1 MISIFET
8 FCLNFQLL
16 EPPEPSFPPPPPPS
30 APVSDWNTPQTEGG
44 DWNNDAWN
52 SHGSESWDQE
62 PPHAPDYTNHNN
74 AGGVNNQGFRGGGM
88 QQQASE
94 EGWDDD
100 WDDENEDNSS
110 NSTTNTSQVKSS
122 PWLPIG
128 HFFLWLFWMANVT
141 YFIFFTC
148 RCKYNKCWYTTS
160 LKHFSFV
167 ALNILLNSVSSLP
180 KLFWNY

>member
-1 MISIFET
+1 MLHDCEFVIKVHLVTRGIIICNHISIFVT

-30 APVSDWNTPQTEGG
+30 APAPASDWNTPQTEGG

-52 SHGSESWDQE
+52 SHGTDSWDQE
-62 PPHAPDYTNHNN
+62 APHAPDFTNHNN
-74 AGGVNNQGFRGGGM
+74 VGGVNNQGFRGGGVL
-88 QQQASE
+88 QQASE

-122 PWLPIG
+122 PW
-128 HFFLWLFWMANVT
+128 FF
-141 YFIFFTC
+141 I
-148 RCKYNKCWYTTS
+148 S
-160 LKHFSFV
+160 LIIWNGECH
-167 ALNILLNSVSSLP
+167 ILYLLY
-180 KLFWNY
+180 LQI

>member
-100 WDDENEDNSS
+100 WDDEMR
-110 NSTTNTSQVKSS
+110 TTPPTV
-122 PWLPIG
+122 PPTP
-128 HFFLWLFWMANVT
+128 A
-141 YFIFFTC
+141 
-148 RCKYNKCWYTTS
+148 R
-160 LKHFSFV
+160 
-167 ALNILLNSVSSLP
+167 
-180 KLFWNY
+180 